1 VLDQRSARGV
11 RASALVSAL
20 TGPGSAVVR
29 VTATPRQRVT
39 GSWAVFCRQG
49 TSSSRDA
56 DDFSG
61 RTPLEVAVRPFG
73 GPGDTCTV
81 VGTAKLARLGRVRV
95 ELLAGSA

>member
-1 VLDQRSARGV
+1 VLDQRAAKGRH
-11 RASALVSAL
+11 ASVLVSAV

-29 VTATPRQRVT
+29 VTARPSQPVT
-39 GSWAVFCRQG
+39 GSWTVSCRQG

-61 RTPLEVAVRPFG
+61 RAPLEVPVRAFG

-81 VGTAKLARLGRVRV
+81 VGTAKLARSGRLKV
-95 ELLAGSA
+95 ELLAG